1 MRLPRR
7 FAPRNDRKGNKMN
20 DKKWKTSISGIV
32 DGEVH
37 IHGYK
42 ITDLIDQVSFTD
54 AIWLELKGEL
64 PNEKEKAMLDSI
76 LISTID
82 NGMGPP
88 SVTNAR
94 NSASAGNPMQASVAA
109 GVLGIGEYHGGAI
122 EECARLL
129 QMGMSAEALIEKVIG
144 SGDRIPG
151 FGHKVYKDED
161 PRATQIFEKAK
172 SLGFFGEHCELAQD
186 VEKVLEEKKGKKIV
200 INVDGAI
207 AAVVSDMG
215 FDYRLG
221 KGFFII
227 GRVVG
232 LIAHIFEE
240 IVREKPFRRISD
252 EEIEYDGTPA
262 RKITK

>member
-1 MRLPRR
+1 MSM
-7 FAPRNDRKGNKMN
+7 DR
-20 DKKWKTSISGIV
+20 KWKTAIAGII
-32 DGEVH
+32 DGEGQ

-42 ITDLIDQVSFTD
+42 VTELIDKVNFTD

-64 PNEKEKAMLDSI
+64 PTENQRAMLDAI

-82 NGMGPP
+82 NGLGPP

-109 GVLGIGEYHGGAI
+109 GVLGIGEFHGGAI
-122 EECARLL
+122 EDCARLL
-129 QMGMSAEALIEKVIG
+129 QMGMSAEKLVEKVLS

-161 PRATQIFEKAK
+161 PRATQLFAKAK
-172 SLGFFGEHCELAQD
+172 SLNFFGEHCELIQA
-186 VEKVLEEKKGKKIV
+186 VEATLEKTKGKKIV

-240 IVREKPFRRISD
+240 YVREKPFRRISD
-252 EEIEYDGTPA
+252 EEIEYDGVLP
-262 RKITK
+262 RKLDI

>member
-1 MRLPRR
+1 M
-7 FAPRNDRKGNKMN
+7 
-20 DKKWKTSISGIV
+20 DKKWKTSIAGIV
-32 DGEVH
+32 DGETV

-64 PNEKEKAMLDSI
+64 PTEKERAMLDSI

-82 NGMGPP
+82 NGLGPP
-88 SVTNAR
+88 STTNAR
-94 NSASAGNPMQASVAA
+94 NSASAGNPMQAAVAA

-129 QMGMSAEALIEKVIG
+129 QMGLSSEKLVEKVLG

-161 PRATQIFEKAK
+161 PRARQIFEKAK
-172 SLGFFGEHCELAQD
+172 SLGFFGEHSELAVA
-186 VEKVLEEKKGKKIV
+186 VEAELERKKGKKIP

-232 LIAHIFEE
+232 LVAHIFEE
-240 IVREKPFRRISD
+240 RMREKPFRRIAN
-252 EEIEYDGTPA
+252 EEIEYDGEAP
-262 RKITK
+262 RKLR

>member
-1 MRLPRR
+1 M
-7 FAPRNDRKGNKMN
+7 

-32 DGEVH
+32 EGETL

-42 ITDLIDQVSFTD
+42 ITDLIDKVNFTD

-64 PNEKEKAMLDSI
+64 PTEKERAMLDAI

-94 NSASAGNPMQASVAA
+94 NSASAGNPMQAAVAA
-109 GVLGIGEYHGGAI
+109 GILGVGEHHGGAI

-129 QMGMSAEALIEKVIG
+129 QLGLSAEKLVEKVLS

-172 SLGFFGEHCELAQD
+172 SLGFFGEYSGLAKA
-186 VEKVLEEKKGKKIV
+186 VEQTLEKTKGKKIV

-227 GRVVG
+227 GRIVG
-232 LIAHIFEE
+232 LVAHIFEE
-240 IVREKPFRRISD
+240 VTREKPYRRISE
-252 EEIEYDGTPA
+252 EEIEYDGVPI
-262 RKITK
+262 RKLG

>member
-1 MRLPRR
+1 M
-7 FAPRNDRKGNKMN
+7 

-32 DGEVH
+32 GGETL

-42 ITDLIDQVSFTD
+42 IIELIDKVNFTE

-64 PNEKEKAMLDSI
+64 PTDKERAMLDAI

-94 NSASAGNPMQASVAA
+94 NSASAGNPMQAAVAA
-109 GVLGIGEYHGGAI
+109 GVLGIGEFHGGAI

-129 QMGMSAEALIEKVIG
+129 QMGMSAEKLMEKVIS
-144 SGDRIPG
+144 SGERIPG
-151 FGHKVYKDED
+151 FGHKIYKDED

-172 SLGFFGEHCELAQD
+172 SLGFYGEHSELVKE
-186 VEKVLEEKKGKKIV
+186 VEKVLEEKKGKRIV

-240 IVREKPFRRISD
+240 IVREKPFRRIPP
-252 EEIEYDGTPA
+252 EEIEYDGEPE
-262 RKITK
+262 RKIG

>member
-1 MRLPRR
+1 M
-7 FAPRNDRKGNKMN
+7 
-20 DKKWKTSISGIV
+20 DKKWKTSISGII

-64 PNEKEKAMLDSI
+64 PTEKEKAMLDSI
-76 LISTID
+76 LISTMD

-109 GVLGIGEYHGGAI
+109 GLLGVGEFHGGAI

-129 QMGMSAEALIEKVIG
+129 QMGLTADKLVEKVI
-144 SGDRIPG
+144 SAGDRIAG
-151 FGHKVYKDED
+151 FGHKVYTTD
-161 PRATQIFEKAK
+161 PRAVQIFEKAK
-172 SLGFFGEHCELAQD
+172 KLGFYGEHCELAVA
-186 VEKVLEEKKGKKIV
+186 VEADLEERKGKKIP

-232 LIAHIFEE
+232 LVAHIFEE
-240 IVREKPFRRISD
+240 MVREKPYRRISE
-252 EEIEYDGTPA
+252 EEIEYDGTSP
-262 RKITK
+262 RKI

>member
-1 MRLPRR
+1 M
-7 FAPRNDRKGNKMN
+7 DR
-20 DKKWKTSISGIV
+20 KWKTSISGIV
-32 DGEVH
+32 DGETL

-42 ITDLIDQVSFTD
+42 VTELIDKVGFTD

-64 PNEKEKAMLDSI
+64 PTEKERAMLDGI

-109 GVLGIGEYHGGAI
+109 GILGVGEFHGGAI

-129 QMGMSAEALIEKVIG
+129 QMGLTAEKLVEKVIS
-144 SGDRIPG
+144 SGDRIAG
-151 FGHKVYKDED
+151 FGHKVYTED
-161 PRATQIFEKAK
+161 PRAKQIFAKAK
-172 SLGFFGEHCELAQD
+172 ELGFFGEHCDLAVS
-186 VEKVLEEKKGKKIV
+186 VEKVLEEKKGKKIP

-240 IVREKPFRRISD
+240 LVREKPYRRIPS
-252 EEIEYDGTPA
+252 EEIEYDGTPP
-262 RKITK
+262 RKLK

>member
-1 MRLPRR
+1 M
-7 FAPRNDRKGNKMN
+7 
-20 DKKWKTSISGIV
+20 DKKWKTSISGIIEE
-32 DGEVH
+32 EVH

-64 PNEKEKAMLDSI
+64 PSKNEKAMLDAI

-94 NSASAGNPMQASVAA
+94 NSASAGNPMQAAVAA
-109 GVLGIGEYHGGAI
+109 GILGIGEYHGGAI

-129 QMGMSAEALIEKVIG
+129 QMGLAADKLVEKVI
-144 SGDRIPG
+144 SAGDRLPG
-151 FGHKVYKDED
+151 FGHKIYTTD
-161 PRATQIFEKAK
+161 PRAKQIFAKAK
-172 SLGFFGEHCELAQD
+172 SLGFFGEYSKLAVE
-186 VEKVLEEKKGKKIV
+186 VEKILEERKGKKIL

-215 FDYRLG
+215 FDCRLG

-240 IVREKPFRRISD
+240 WVREKPFRRIA
-252 EEIEYDGTPA
+252 EQEIEYDGVRP
-262 RKITK
+262 RKLKS

>member
-1 MRLPRR
+1 M
-7 FAPRNDRKGNKMN
+7 
-20 DKKWKTSISGIV
+20 DKKWKTSIAGIV
-32 DGEVH
+32 DGETI

-42 ITDLIDQVSFTD
+42 VTDLIDKVSFTD

-64 PNEKEKAMLDSI
+64 PSEKEKAMLDAI

-88 SVTNAR
+88 STTNAR
-94 NSASAGNPMQASVAA
+94 NSASAGNPMQAAVAA
-109 GVLGIGEYHGGAI
+109 GILGVGEFHGGAI

-129 QMGMSAEALIEKVIG
+129 QLGLSAEKLVEKVLS

-151 FGHKVYKDED
+151 FGHQVYKEED
-161 PRATQIFEKAK
+161 PRATQIFAKAK
-172 SLGFFGEHCELAQD
+172 SLGFFGEYSELAKA
-186 VEKVLEEKKGKKIV
+186 VEAELEKIKGKKIV

-221 KGFFII
+221 KGFFLI

-240 IVREKPFRRISD
+240 IVREKPFRRISS
-252 EEIEYDGTPA
+252 EEIEYDGTPL
-262 RKITK
+262 RKLHS

>member
-1 MRLPRR
+1 MD
-7 FAPRNDRKGNKMN
+7 RN
-20 DKKWKTSISGIV
+20 WKTAISGIINE
-32 DGEVH
+32 EVH
-37 IHGYK
+37 IQGYK

-64 PNEKEKAMLDSI
+64 PTEKERAMLDGI

-88 SVTNAR
+88 TVTNAR

-109 GVLGIGEYHGGAI
+109 GILGVGEFHGGAI

-129 QMGMSAEALIEKVIG
+129 QLGLNAQKLVEKVITSAG
-144 SGDRIPG
+144 KIAG
-151 FGHKVYKDED
+151 FGHKVYTTD
-161 PRATQIFEKAK
+161 PRAKQIFEKAK
-172 SLGFFGEHCELAQD
+172 TLGFFGDYCQLAQD
-186 VEKVLEEKKGKKIV
+186 VEKELEKVKGKKIP

-207 AAVVSDMG
+207 AAVISDMG

-232 LIAHIFEE
+232 LVAHIFEE
-240 IVREKPFRRISD
+240 WVREKPYRRIPN
-252 EEIEYDGTPA
+252 EEIEYDGVPP
-262 RKITK
+262 RKINT

>member
-1 MRLPRR
+1 M
-7 FAPRNDRKGNKMN
+7 
-20 DKKWKTSISGIV
+20 DKKWKTAISGII

-42 ITDLIDQVSFTD
+42 ITELIDKVSFTE

-64 PNEKEKAMLDSI
+64 PTDKERAMLDGI
-76 LISTID
+76 LISTMD
-82 NGMGPP
+82 NGLGPP

-94 NSASAGNPMQASVAA
+94 NSASAGNPMQAAVAA
-109 GVLGIGEYHGGAI
+109 GVLGVGEFHGGAI

-129 QMGMSAEALIEKVIG
+129 QMGLTPEKLVEKVIS
-144 SGDRIPG
+144 SGDRIAG
-151 FGHKVYKDED
+151 FGHKVYTED
-161 PRATQIFEKAK
+161 PRAKQIFEKAK
-172 SLGFFGEHCELAQD
+172 SLGFYGEHCELAVS
-186 VEKVLEEKKGKKIV
+186 VEKVLEEKKGKKIP

-232 LIAHIFEE
+232 LVAHIFEE
-240 IVREKPFRRISD
+240 MVREKPYRRIPS
-252 EEIEYDGTPA
+252 EEIEYDGEPA
-262 RKITK
+262 RKISR

>member
-1 MRLPRR
+1 M
-7 FAPRNDRKGNKMN
+7 
-20 DKKWKTSISGIV
+20 DKKWKTSIAGIV
-32 DGEVH
+32 NGETL
-37 IHGYK
+37 IQGYK
-42 ITDLIDQVSFTD
+42 ITDLIDKVNFTD

-64 PNEKEKAMLDSI
+64 PTEKERAMLDSI

-94 NSASAGNPMQASVAA
+94 NSASAGNPMQAAVAA
-109 GVLGIGEYHGGAI
+109 GVLGVGDFHGGAI

-129 QMGMSAEALIEKVIG
+129 QMGLAADKLVEKVIS

-151 FGHKVYKDED
+151 FGHKVYKTED

-172 SLGFFGEHCELAQD
+172 DLGFYGEHSELAKA
-186 VEKVLEEKKGKKIV
+186 VEVKLEELKGKKIV

-207 AAVVSDMG
+207 AAVTSDMG

-221 KGFFII
+221 KGFFLI

-240 IVREKPFRRISD
+240 WVREKPFRRIAD
-252 EEIEYDGTPA
+252 EEIEYDGVA
-262 RKITK
+262 QRKLEK

>member
-1 MRLPRR
+1 M
-7 FAPRNDRKGNKMN
+7 
-20 DKKWKTSISGIV
+20 DKKWKTSIAGIV
-32 DGEVH
+32 DGET
-37 IHGYK
+37 IIAGYK
-42 ITDLIDQVSFTD
+42 VTDLIEKVSFTD

-64 PNEKEKAMLDSI
+64 PTEKEKAMLDGI

-94 NSASAGNPMQASVAA
+94 NSASAGNPMQAALAA
-109 GVLGIGEYHGGAI
+109 GVLGVGESHGGAI
-122 EECARLL
+122 EDCAKLL
-129 QMGMSAEALIEKVIG
+129 QMGMSAEKLIEKVVS

-151 FGHKVYKDED
+151 FGHKIYKTED

-172 SLGFFGEHCELAQD
+172 SLGFFGEHCRLAKE
-186 VEKVLEEKKGKKIV
+186 VEKTLEEKKGKKIV

-207 AAVVSDMG
+207 AAVISDMG

-221 KGFFII
+221 KGFFLI

-240 IVREKPFRRISD
+240 WVREKPYRRIPV
-252 EEIEYDGTPA
+252 EEIEYDGAPL
-262 RKITK
+262 RKL

>member
-1 MRLPRR
+1 M
-7 FAPRNDRKGNKMN
+7 
-20 DKKWKTSISGIV
+20 DKKWKTAISGII

-64 PNEKEKAMLDSI
+64 PTEKERAMLDSI

-82 NGMGPP
+82 NGLGPP

-94 NSASAGNPMQASVAA
+94 NSASAGNPMQAAVAA
-109 GVLGIGEYHGGAI
+109 GVLGVGEFHGGAM

-129 QMGMSAEALIEKVIG
+129 QMGLTAEKLVEKVIS

-151 FGHKVYKDED
+151 YGHKVYTTD
-161 PRATQIFEKAK
+161 PRAIQIFEKAK
-172 SLGFFGEHCELAQD
+172 ELGFYGEHCELAVS
-186 VEKVLEEKKGKKIV
+186 VEKVLEEKKGKKIP

-221 KGFFII
+221 KGFFLI

-232 LIAHIFEE
+232 LVAHIFEE
-240 IVREKPFRRISD
+240 LVREKPFRRISD
-252 EEIEYDGTPA
+252 QEIEYDGVPVRTVK
-262 RKITK
+262 R

>member
-1 MRLPRR
+1 M
-7 FAPRNDRKGNKMN
+7 

-32 DGEVH
+32 DGETL

-42 ITDLIDQVSFTD
+42 ITDLIDKVNFTD

-64 PNEKEKAMLDSI
+64 PNEKERVMLDAI

-82 NGMGPP
+82 NGLGPP
-88 SVTNAR
+88 SITNAR
-94 NSASAGNPMQASVAA
+94 NSASAGNPMQAAVAA
-109 GVLGIGEYHGGAI
+109 GVLGVGESHGGAI

-129 QMGMSAEALIEKVIG
+129 QMGLAADKLVDKVIS

-151 FGHKVYKDED
+151 FGHKVYTED
-161 PRATQIFEKAK
+161 PRAKQIFAKAK
-172 SLGFFGEHCELAQD
+172 SLGFYGEHCELAVQ
-186 VEKVLEEKKGKKIV
+186 VEKVLQEKKGKKIP

-215 FDYRLG
+215 FDYKLG

-232 LIAHIFEE
+232 LVAHIFEE
-240 IVREKPFRRISD
+240 IVREKPYRRISD
-252 EEIEYDGTPA
+252 EEIEYDGVPP
-262 RKITK
+262 RKLDKA

>member
-1 MRLPRR
+1 MS
-7 FAPRNDRKGNKMN
+7 M
-20 DKKWKTSISGIV
+20 DKKWKTAISGII
-32 DGEVH
+32 DGEAH
-37 IHGYK
+37 IHGDK
-42 ITDLIDQVSFTD
+42 VTELIDKIGFTD

-64 PNEKEKAMLDSI
+64 PTEKERAMLDGI

-82 NGMGPP
+82 NGLGPP

-109 GVLGIGEYHGGAI
+109 GVLGVGDSHGGAI

-129 QMGMSAEALIEKVIG
+129 QMGLSAEKLVEKVIS

-151 FGHKVYKDED
+151 FGHKVYKEED

-172 SLGFFGEHCELAQD
+172 ELGFFGEHCELAKA
-186 VEKVLEEKKGKKIV
+186 VEAKLEELKGKRIV

-207 AAVVSDMG
+207 AAVISDMG

-221 KGFFII
+221 KGFFLI

-232 LIAHIFEE
+232 LVAHIFEE
-240 IVREKPFRRISD
+240 MVREKPYRRIAD
-252 EEIEYDGTPA
+252 EEIEYDGEPA
-262 RKITK
+262 RKI

>member
-1 MRLPRR
+1 M
-7 FAPRNDRKGNKMN
+7 

-32 DGEVH
+32 DGETL

-42 ITDLIDQVSFTD
+42 ITDLIDKVSFTE
-54 AIWLELKGEL
+54 AIFLELKGEI
-64 PNEKEKAMLDSI
+64 PTEAEKAMLDGI
-76 LISTID
+76 LISCID

-109 GVLGIGEYHGGAI
+109 GVLGVGEFHGGAI

-129 QMGMSAEALIEKVIG
+129 QMGLTAEKLVEKVIS

-151 FGHKVYKDED
+151 FGHKVYTED
-161 PRATQIFEKAK
+161 PRAKQIFSKAK
-172 SLGFFGEHCELAQD
+172 DLGFFGEHCELAVA
-186 VEKVLEEKKGKKIV
+186 VEKVLEEKKGKKIP

-215 FDYRLG
+215 FDWKLG
-221 KGFFII
+221 KGFFLI

-232 LIAHIFEE
+232 LIAHIHEE
-240 IVREKPFRRISD
+240 ILREKPYRRISS
-252 EEIEYDGTPA
+252 EEIEYDGEPA
-262 RKITK
+262 RELKK

>member
-1 MRLPRR
+1 MT
-7 FAPRNDRKGNKMN
+7 
-20 DKKWKTSISGIV
+20 DKKWKTSISGIIE
-32 DGEVH
+32 GEGY

-42 ITDLIDQVSFTD
+42 VTDLIDRVGFTD
-54 AIWLELKGEL
+54 AIWLELRGEL
-64 PNEKEKAMLDSI
+64 PTGKEKAMLDGI
-76 LISTID
+76 LISTMD

-109 GVLGIGEYHGGAI
+109 GILGIGEHHGGAI

-129 QMGMSAEALIEKVIG
+129 QIGLTADKLVDKVLS

-151 FGHKVYKDED
+151 FGHKVYTVD
-161 PRATQIFEKAK
+161 PRAVQIFAQAK
-172 SLGFFGEHCELAQD
+172 SLGFFGEHCELAVK
-186 VEKVLEEKKGKKIV
+186 VEQALEEKKGKKIP

-232 LIAHIFEE
+232 LVAHIFEE
-240 IVREKPFRRISD
+240 LVREKPFRRIPT
-252 EEIEYDGTPA
+252 EEIEYDGTSP
-262 RKITK
+262 RKLDK

>member
-1 MRLPRR
+1 M
-7 FAPRNDRKGNKMN
+7 
-20 DKKWKTSISGIV
+20 DKKWKTAISGIIE
-32 DGEVH
+32 GEVH
-37 IHGYK
+37 LHGYK
-42 ITDLIDQVSFTD
+42 ITDLIDKVSFAD

-64 PNEKEKAMLDSI
+64 PTDKERAMLDGI

-88 SVTNAR
+88 TVTNAR

-109 GVLGIGEYHGGAI
+109 GILGVGEFHGGAI
-122 EECARLL
+122 EECARVL
-129 QMGMSAEALIEKVIG
+129 QMGLTAEKLVEKVIS
-144 SGDRIPG
+144 SGDRIAG
-151 FGHKVYKDED
+151 FGHKVYTTD
-161 PRATQIFEKAK
+161 PRAVQIFTKAK
-172 SLGFFGEHCELAQD
+172 ELGFFGEHCELAVQ
-186 VEKVLEEKKGKKIV
+186 VEKVLEEKKGKKIP

-240 IVREKPFRRISD
+240 TVREKPYRRID
-252 EEIEYDGTPA
+252 AEDIEYDGEPA
-262 RKITK
+262 REIKN

>member
-1 MRLPRR
+1 M
-7 FAPRNDRKGNKMN
+7 
-20 DKKWKTSISGIV
+20 DKKWKTAIAGIL

-42 ITDLIDQVSFTD
+42 ITDLIDKVSFTD

-64 PNEKEKAMLDSI
+64 PNEKEKAMLDGI
-76 LISTID
+76 LISTMD

-94 NSASAGNPMQASVAA
+94 NSASAGNPMQAAVAA
-109 GVLGIGEYHGGAI
+109 GILGVGEFHGGAI

-129 QMGMSAEALIEKVIG
+129 QMGLTPEKLVEKVVT
-144 SGDRIPG
+144 SGDRIAG
-151 FGHKVYKDED
+151 FGHKVYTID
-161 PRATQIFEKAK
+161 PRAVQIFEKAK
-172 SLGFFGEHCELAQD
+172 SLGFFGEHCELAVS
-186 VEKVLEEKKGKKIV
+186 VEKVLEEKKGKKIP

-232 LIAHIFEE
+232 LVAHIFEE
-240 IVREKPFRRISD
+240 MVREKPYRRISD
-252 EEIEYDGTPA
+252 EEIEYDGEPA
-262 RKITK
+262 RELKREDT

>member
-1 MRLPRR
+1 MT
-7 FAPRNDRKGNKMN
+7 M

-32 DGEVH
+32 DGEVQ

-42 ITDLIDQVSFTD
+42 ITDLIDKVNFTD

-64 PNEKEKAMLDSI
+64 PTDKERVMLDAI

-88 SVTNAR
+88 STTNAR

-109 GVLGIGEYHGGAI
+109 GVLGIGEFHGGAI

-129 QMGMSAEALIEKVIG
+129 QMGLTADKLVEKVISG
-144 SGDRIPG
+144 GDRIAG
-151 FGHKVYKDED
+151 FGHKVYTED
-161 PRATQIFEKAK
+161 PRAKQIFEKAK
-172 SLGFFGEHCELAQD
+172 SLGFFGEHCELAIS
-186 VEKVLEEKKGKKIV
+186 VEKVLEEKKGKKIP

-232 LIAHIFEE
+232 LVAHIFEE
-240 IVREKPFRRISD
+240 ITREKPFRRIPP
-252 EEIEYDGTPA
+252 EEIEYDGIFPRA
-262 RKITK
+262 IKD

>member
-1 MRLPRR
+1 M
-7 FAPRNDRKGNKMN
+7 
-20 DKKWKTSISGIV
+20 DKKWKTSIAGII
-32 DGEVH
+32 DGEAH

-42 ITDLIDQVSFTD
+42 VTDLIDKVGFTD

-64 PNEKEKAMLDSI
+64 PTDKERAMLDSI

-88 SVTNAR
+88 SITNAR
-94 NSASAGNPMQASVAA
+94 NSASAGNPMQSAVAA
-109 GVLGIGEYHGGAI
+109 GVLGVGDAHGGAI

-129 QMGMSAEALIEKVIG
+129 QMGMSAEKLVEKVLG

-151 FGHKVYKDED
+151 YGHKVYKNGD
-161 PRATQIFEKAK
+161 PRAIQIFEKAK
-172 SLGFFGEHCELAQD
+172 ELGLYGEHCELAKA
-186 VEKVLEEKKGKKIV
+186 VEAGLEKRKGKRIV

-232 LIAHIFEE
+232 LVAHIFEE
-240 IVREKPFRRISD
+240 WVREKPFRRVPE
-252 EEIEYDGTPA
+252 EEIEYDGISP
-262 RKITK
+262 RKLPS

>member
-1 MRLPRR
+1 M
-7 FAPRNDRKGNKMN
+7 
-20 DKKWKTSISGIV
+20 DKKWKTAIAGII

-42 ITDLIDQVSFTD
+42 ITDLIDKASFTD
-54 AIWLELKGEL
+54 AIWLELRSEL
-64 PNEKEKAMLDSI
+64 PTKAQRAMLDAI
-76 LISTID
+76 LISCID

-109 GVLGIGEYHGGAI
+109 GLLGTGEFHGGAI

-129 QMGMSAEALIEKVIG
+129 QMGWTAQKMFEKVTTA
-144 SGDRIPG
+144 GDRIPG

-161 PRATQIFEKAK
+161 PRATQIFNKAEE
-172 SLGFFGEHCELAQD
+172 LGFFGEYCKLIKE
-186 VEKVLEEKKGKKIV
+186 VEGVIEEKKGKRIV

-227 GRVVG
+227 GRVIG
-232 LIAHIFEE
+232 LIAHIHEE
-240 IVREKPFRRISD
+240 ILREQPFRRIPV
-252 EEIEYDGTPA
+252 EEIEYDGVPK
-262 RKITK
+262 RDLPQLDK

>member
-1 MRLPRR
+1 M
-7 FAPRNDRKGNKMN
+7 
-20 DKKWKTSISGIV
+20 DKKWKTSIAGIIE
-32 DGEVH
+32 GEGY

-42 ITDLIDQVSFTD
+42 VTELIDKVSFTD
-54 AIWLELKGEL
+54 AIWLELKEEL
-64 PNEKEKAMLDSI
+64 PTERERAMLNAI

-88 SVTNAR
+88 SITNAR

-109 GVLGIGEYHGGAI
+109 GVLGVGEFHGGAI

-129 QMGMSAEALIEKVIG
+129 QLGLSAEKLIEKVIS

-151 FGHKVYKDED
+151 FGHKIYKDQD

-172 SLGFFGEHCELAQD
+172 VLGFFGEYCELAKA
-186 VEKVLEEKKGKKIV
+186 VEAYLEKTKGKKIV

-240 IVREKPFRRISD
+240 IVREKPFRRISE
-252 EEIEYDGTPA
+252 EEIEYDGISP
-262 RKITK
+262 RKFDADN

>member
-1 MRLPRR
+1 M
-7 FAPRNDRKGNKMN
+7 
-20 DKKWKTSISGIV
+20 DKKWKTSIAGIV
-32 DGEVH
+32 DGETI

-42 ITDLIDQVSFTD
+42 ITDLIEKVNFTE

-64 PNEKEKAMLDSI
+64 PTEKERAMLDSI

-82 NGMGPP
+82 NGLGPP

-94 NSASAGNPMQASVAA
+94 NSASAGNPMQAAVAA
-109 GVLGIGEYHGGAI
+109 GVLGVGEAHGGAI
-122 EECARLL
+122 EECAQLL
-129 QMGMSAEALIEKVIG
+129 QMGLSAEKLVEKVIA
-144 SGDRIPG
+144 SGERIPG
-151 FGHKVYKDED
+151 YGHKVYTED
-161 PRATQIFEKAK
+161 PRSKQIFEKAK
-172 SLGFFGEHCELAQD
+172 ALGFYGEHCGLAVE
-186 VEKVLEEKKGKKIV
+186 VEKILEEKKGKKIP

-240 IVREKPFRRISD
+240 YVREKPFRRIPD
-252 EEIEYDGTPA
+252 EEIEYDGTAA
-262 RKITK
+262 RALEK

>member
-1 MRLPRR
+1 MS
-7 FAPRNDRKGNKMN
+7 
-20 DKKWKTSISGIV
+20 DKKWKTSIAGIV
-32 DGEVH
+32 DGETI

-42 ITDLIDQVSFTD
+42 VTDLIDKVSFTD

-64 PNEKEKAMLDSI
+64 PTEKERAMLDSI

-88 SVTNAR
+88 STTNAR
-94 NSASAGNPMQASVAA
+94 NSASAGNPMQSAVAA
-109 GVLGIGEYHGGAI
+109 GILGVGEFHGGAI

-129 QMGMSAEALIEKVIG
+129 QLGLSAEKLVEKVLS

-161 PRATQIFEKAK
+161 PRATQIFAKAK
-172 SLGFFGEHCELAQD
+172 SLGFFGEYCELARA
-186 VEKVLEEKKGKKIV
+186 VEKTLEEKKGKKIV

-207 AAVVSDMG
+207 AAVTSDMG

-240 IVREKPFRRISD
+240 WVREKPFRRISS
-252 EEIEYDGTPA
+252 EEIEYDGTLP
-262 RKITK
+262 RKLGS

>member
-1 MRLPRR
+1 M
-7 FAPRNDRKGNKMN
+7 
-20 DKKWKTSISGIV
+20 DKKWKTSIAGIV
-32 DGEVH
+32 EGEII

-42 ITDLIDQVSFTD
+42 IIDLIDGVTFTD

-64 PNEKEKAMLDSI
+64 PTAKERAMLDAI

-88 SVTNAR
+88 SITNAR
-94 NSASAGNPMQASVAA
+94 NSASAGNPMQAALAA
-109 GVLGIGEYHGGAI
+109 GVLGVGESHGGAI

-129 QMGMSAEALIEKVIG
+129 QMGLAADKLVDKVIS

-151 FGHKVYKDED
+151 FGHKVYKTSD
-161 PRATQIFEKAK
+161 PRATQIFSKAK
-172 SLGFFGEHCELAQD
+172 ELGFYGEHCELAKA
-186 VEKVLEEKKGKKIV
+186 VEAKLEELKGKRII

-215 FDYRLG
+215 FDFRLG
-221 KGFFII
+221 KGFFLI

-232 LIAHIFEE
+232 LVAHIFEE
-240 IVREKPFRRISD
+240 WVREKPFRRIPD
-252 EEIEYDGTPA
+252 EEIEYDGTPP
-262 RKITK
+262 RKIPS

>member
-1 MRLPRR
+1 M
-7 FAPRNDRKGNKMN
+7 

-32 DGEVH
+32 DGEGH

-42 ITDLIDQVSFTD
+42 ITDLIEGVSFTD

-64 PNEKEKAMLDSI
+64 PTEKERAMLDAI

-82 NGMGPP
+82 NGLGPP

-94 NSASAGNPMQASVAA
+94 NSASSGNPMQAAVAA
-109 GVLGIGEYHGGAI
+109 GVLGIGEFHGGAI

-129 QMGMSAEALIEKVIG
+129 QMGMSADKLIEKVLG

-151 FGHKVYKDED
+151 FGHKIYKDED
-161 PRATQIFEKAK
+161 PRAKQIFEKAK
-172 SLGFFGEHCELAQD
+172 SLGFFGEHCELTLAVEAQ
-186 VEKVLEEKKGKKIV
+186 LEQKKGKKIP

-207 AAVVSDMG
+207 AAVTSDMG

-232 LIAHIFEE
+232 LVAHIFEE
-240 IVREKPFRRISD
+240 GLREKPFRRVPD
-252 EEIEYDGTPA
+252 EEIEYDGVA
-262 RKITK
+262 QRKLDK

>member
-1 MRLPRR
+1 M
-7 FAPRNDRKGNKMN
+7 

-32 DGEVH
+32 NEEAI
-37 IHGYK
+37 IHGIK
-42 ITDLIDQVSFTD
+42 VTELIDKVNFTD
-54 AIWLELKGEL
+54 AIWLEIKGEL
-64 PNEKEKAMLDSI
+64 PTDKERQMLDAI

-82 NGMGPP
+82 NGLGPP

-94 NSASAGNPMQASVAA
+94 NSASAGNPMQAAVAA
-109 GVLGIGEYHGGAI
+109 GVLGIGEAHGGAI

-129 QMGMSAEALIEKVIG
+129 QMGLTAEKLVEKVLG

-151 FGHKVYKDED
+151 FGHKVYRDQD
-161 PRATQIFEKAK
+161 PRAAQIFEKAK
-172 SLGFFGEHCELAQD
+172 QLGFFGENCELVQS
-186 VEKVLEEKKGKKIV
+186 VEKILEEKKGKKIV

-207 AAVVSDMG
+207 AAVISDMG

-232 LIAHIFEE
+232 LVAHIFEE
-240 IVREKPFRRISD
+240 WVREKPFRRIPT
-252 EEIEYDGTPA
+252 EEIEYDGIPP
-262 RKITK
+262 RLLKKEGSL

>member
-1 MRLPRR
+1 M
-7 FAPRNDRKGNKMN
+7 

-54 AIWLELKGEL
+54 AIFLELKGEL
-64 PNEKEKAMLDSI
+64 PTEKEKAMLDSI

-109 GVLGIGEYHGGAI
+109 GVLGVGEFHGGAI
-122 EECARLL
+122 EECAHLL
-129 QMGMSAEALIEKVIG
+129 QIGLTAEKLVEKVI
-144 SGDRIPG
+144 SAGDRMAG

-161 PRATQIFEKAK
+161 PRATQIFSKAK
-172 SLGFFGEHCELAQD
+172 ELGFFGEHCELAKQ
-186 VEKVLEEKKGKKIV
+186 VEKVLEEKKGKRIV

-215 FDYRLG
+215 FDWRLG
-221 KGFFII
+221 KGFFLI

-240 IVREKPFRRISD
+240 MVREKPYRRIPS
-252 EEIEYDGTPA
+252 EEIGYDGVPKRIIDLTN
-262 RKITK
+262 

>member
-1 MRLPRR
+1 M
-7 FAPRNDRKGNKMN
+7 
-20 DKKWKTSISGIV
+20 DKKWKTSISGII

-42 ITDLIDQVSFTD
+42 ITDLIDKVSFTD

-64 PNEKEKAMLDSI
+64 PTEKEKAMLDAI

-88 SVTNAR
+88 SITNAR
-94 NSASAGNPMQASVAA
+94 NSASAGNPMQAAVAA
-109 GVLGIGEYHGGAI
+109 GVLGVGEAHGGAI
-122 EECARLL
+122 EDCARLL
-129 QMGMSAEALIEKVIG
+129 QMGLSAEKLIEKVVS

-151 FGHKVYKDED
+151 FGHKVYTED
-161 PRATQIFEKAK
+161 PRAKQIFEKAK
-172 SLGFFGEHCELAQD
+172 SLGFYGEYCGLAKGVEVEL
-186 VEKVLEEKKGKKIV
+186 EKLKGKKIP

-215 FDYRLG
+215 FDYKLG

-232 LIAHIFEE
+232 LVAHIFEE
-240 IVREKPFRRISD
+240 WVREKPFRRIPA
-252 EEIEYDGTPA
+252 EEIEYDGVLP
-262 RKITK
+262 RKISPA

>member
-1 MRLPRR
+1 MT
-7 FAPRNDRKGNKMN
+7 
-20 DKKWKTSISGIV
+20 DKKWKTSITGII
-32 DGEVH
+32 DGEAH
-37 IHGYK
+37 IHGYRV
-42 ITDLIDQVSFTD
+42 TDLIDKVSFTD

-64 PNEKEKAMLDSI
+64 PTENEKAMLDAI
-76 LISTID
+76 LISTMD
-82 NGMGPP
+82 NGLGPP

-94 NSASAGNPMQASVAA
+94 NSASSGNPMQASVAA
-109 GVLGIGEYHGGAI
+109 GILGIGEFHGGAI

-129 QMGMSAEALIEKVIG
+129 QMGLAADKLVDKVIS

-151 FGHKVYKDED
+151 FGHKVYTTD
-161 PRATQIFEKAK
+161 PRVTQIFAKAK
-172 SLGFFGEHCELAQD
+172 KLGFFGEHCELATK
-186 VEKVLEEKKGKKIV
+186 VEQVLEEKKGKKIP

-232 LIAHIFEE
+232 LVAHIFEE
-240 IVREKPFRRISD
+240 LVREKPFRRIPS
-252 EEIEYDGTPA
+252 EEIEYDGTPP
-262 RKITK
+262 RKLDT

>member
-1 MRLPRR
+1 M
-7 FAPRNDRKGNKMN
+7 
-20 DKKWKTSISGIV
+20 DKKWKTAISGII

-42 ITDLIDQVSFTD
+42 VTELIDKVGFTD

-64 PNEKEKAMLDSI
+64 PSEKERAMLDAI

-82 NGMGPP
+82 NGLGPP

-94 NSASAGNPMQASVAA
+94 NSASAGNPMQSAVAA
-109 GVLGIGEYHGGAI
+109 GVLGVGEFHGGAI

-129 QMGMSAEALIEKVIG
+129 QMGLTAEKLVEKVI
-144 SGDRIPG
+144 SAGDRIAG
-151 FGHKVYKDED
+151 YGHKVYTTD
-161 PRATQIFEKAK
+161 PRATQIFNKAK
-172 SLGFFGEHCELAQD
+172 ELGFYGEHCELAVA
-186 VEKVLEEKKGKKIV
+186 VEKVLEEKKGKKIL

-232 LIAHIFEE
+232 LVAHIFEE
-240 IVREKPFRRISD
+240 WVREKPYRRISD
-252 EEIEYDGTPA
+252 EEIEYDGTPP
-262 RKITK
+262 RKI

>member
-1 MRLPRR
+1 M
-7 FAPRNDRKGNKMN
+7 
-20 DKKWKTSISGIV
+20 DKKWKTSISGIIG
-32 DGEVH
+32 DEVH
-37 IHGYK
+37 LHGYK

-64 PNEKEKAMLDSI
+64 PTKNEKAMLDGI

-109 GVLGIGEYHGGAI
+109 GILGIGEFHGGAI
-122 EECARLL
+122 EESARLL
-129 QMGMSAEALIEKVIG
+129 QTGFNAQKLVEKVIAQAG
-144 SGDRIPG
+144 KIAG
-151 FGHKVYKDED
+151 FGHKVYLED
-161 PRATQIFEKAK
+161 PRAKQIFEKAK
-172 SLGFFGEHCELAQD
+172 ELGFYGEYCELAKA
-186 VEKVLEEKKGKKIV
+186 VEVELERVKGKKIP

-215 FDYRLG
+215 FDHRLG

-232 LIAHIFEE
+232 LVAHTFEE
-240 IVREKPFRRISD
+240 WVREKPFRRVDS
-252 EEIEYDGTPA
+252 EQIEYDGVPP
-262 RKITK
+262 RKVVKE

>member
-1 MRLPRR
+1 MT
-7 FAPRNDRKGNKMN
+7 
-20 DKKWKTSISGIV
+20 DKKWKTSVAGIV

-37 IHGYK
+37 IHGFK
-42 ITDLIDQVSFTD
+42 ITELIDKVNFTE

-64 PNEKEKAMLDSI
+64 PNDKQRAMLDAI

-82 NGMGPP
+82 NGIGPP
-88 SVTNAR
+88 SITNAR

-109 GVLGIGEYHGGAI
+109 GVLGIGEFHGGAI

-129 QMGMSAEALIEKVIG
+129 QMGLTATKLIEKVIA

-151 FGHKVYKDED
+151 YGHKIYTED
-161 PRATQIFEKAK
+161 PRAKQIFEKAK
-172 SLGFFGEHCELAQD
+172 ELGFFGEHSELALA
-186 VEKVLEEKKGKKIV
+186 VEQELEKLKGKKIP

-232 LIAHIFEE
+232 LVAHIFEE
-240 IVREKPFRRISD
+240 IVREKPFRRIPN
-252 EEIEYDGTPA
+252 EEIEYDGTLP
-262 RKITK
+262 RPLEKI

>member
-1 MRLPRR
+1 MT
-7 FAPRNDRKGNKMN
+7 
-20 DKKWKTSISGIV
+20 DKKWKTSIAGIV
-32 DGEVH
+32 DGETV

-42 ITDLIDQVSFTD
+42 ITDLIDKVNFTE

-64 PNEKEKAMLDSI
+64 PSDKERAMLDAI

-88 SVTNAR
+88 SITNAR

-109 GVLGIGEYHGGAI
+109 GILGVGEFHGGAI

-129 QMGMSAEALIEKVIG
+129 QLGLTAEKLVEKVLG

-151 FGHKVYKDED
+151 FGHKIFKDED
-161 PRATQIFEKAK
+161 PRATQIFSKAK
-172 SLGFFGEHCELAQD
+172 ELGFFGEHSELAKA
-186 VEKVLEEKKGKKIV
+186 VEAELENKKGKKIV

-221 KGFFII
+221 KGFFIM
-227 GRVVG
+227 GRVAG

-240 IVREKPFRRISD
+240 LVREKPFRRIPS
-252 EEIEYDGTPA
+252 EEIEYDGTPP
-262 RKITK
+262 RKLTRT